1 MKSRRAEAPSMV
13 MPVVVT
19 LPKCEHSYPSL
30 PAARPDGAEWR
41 RRQGGVQ
48 QHTEGAEAMKWEDMQ
63 RSENVEDARGAG
75 PSGFGGPGIRLG
87 GGAIVV
93 VVVLSLLF
101 GKNPL
106 EMLALVSGGGGGPT
120 VQTQSLPPAASV
132 SAPGGPADPQVEFV
146 AHVLGDTEQVW
157 SAVFQQLG
165 TRYNPPRL
173 LLYDG
178 RTPTRGC
185 GEGEA
190 AMGPFYCP
198 GDQKVYLDLSFFQE
212 LSQRFGAPGDF
223 ARAYVI
229 AHEIGHHVQNQLG
242 IMDQVQRKT
251 AYASDRVRNEV
262 SVLQE
267 LQADCLA
274 GVWGNSA
281 AKRGLIDAK
290 DVESGIGAAMA
301 VGDDRIQQQSRGYV
315 VPEAFTHGSSQQR
328 AQWFK
333 IGLASGDIRQCDTF
347 AQAGASSGRQ

>member
-1 MKSRRAEAPSMV
+1 
-13 MPVVVT
+13 
-19 LPKCEHSYPSL
+19 
-30 PAARPDGAEWR
+30 
-41 RRQGGVQ
+41 
-48 QHTEGAEAMKWEDMQ
+48 MKWEDMQ
-63 RSENVEDARGAG
+63 RSDNVEDARSGG
-75 PSGFGGPGIRLG
+75 GGFGGSGIRLG
-87 GGAIVV
+87 GGAIIV
-93 VVVLSLLF
+93 VVVLSLLL

-106 EMLALVSGGGGGPT
+106 EMLALVSGGGGPT

-132 SAPGGPADPQVEFV
+132 SGQGAPADPQEELV

-157 SAVFQQLG
+157 AAIFQQLG
-165 TRYNPPRL
+165 KAYERPRL
-173 LLYDG
+173 VLYDG
-178 RTPTRGC
+178 RIPTRGC
-185 GEGEA
+185 GVGEA

-198 GDQKVYLDLSFFQE
+198 GDQKVYLDMSFFQE

-242 IMDQVQRKT
+242 IMGQVQRQT
-251 AYASDRVRNEV
+251 AYASERVRNQA

-281 AKRGLIDAK
+281 QKRGLIDAK
-290 DVESGIGAAMA
+290 DVDAGIAAAMA
-301 VGDDRIQQQSRGYV
+301 VGDDRIQKQSQGYV

-333 IGLASGDIRQCDTF
+333 IGLTTGDIRQCNTF
-347 AQAGASSGRQ
+347 AQAGAGGGRQ